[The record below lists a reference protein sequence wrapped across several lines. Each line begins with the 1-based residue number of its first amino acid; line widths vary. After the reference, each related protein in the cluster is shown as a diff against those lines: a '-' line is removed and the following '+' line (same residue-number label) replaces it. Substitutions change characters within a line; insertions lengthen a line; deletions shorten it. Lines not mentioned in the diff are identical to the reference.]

1 MNKQLHSIF
10 YLIFQLVLIPTSN
23 QIPLAALM
31 LAIAALFL
39 PTLYIIGFVPVDH
52 LRPAVLLKDQQ

>member
-1 MNKQLHSIF
+1 
-10 YLIFQLVLIPTSN
+10 
-23 QIPLAALM
+23 M

-39 PTLYIIGFVPVDH
+39 PTIYIIGFVPVDH